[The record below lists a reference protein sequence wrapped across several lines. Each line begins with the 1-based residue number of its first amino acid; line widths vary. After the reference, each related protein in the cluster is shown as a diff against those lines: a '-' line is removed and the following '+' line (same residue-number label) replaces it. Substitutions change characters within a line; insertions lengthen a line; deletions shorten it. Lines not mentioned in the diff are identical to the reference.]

1 MNQKWIPFLA
11 TFFYV
16 GKIPRAP
23 GTFGTLAAIPLW
35 YILSHYLQPLPY
47 MMLVFALVV
56 GAMVICEM
64 YERQVQT
71 HDNSEVVIDEVVGF
85 LITMTWVP
93 ENWKS
98 VVAGFL
104 LFRFFDIAKPFPISY
119 LDKRVRGGVG
129 VVIDDVAAGILASVI
144 LQGIYSYGLLS

>member
-1 MNQKWIPFLA
+1 MNHKLVQLLA

-23 GTFGTLAAIPLW
+23 GTFGTLATIPLW
-35 YILSHYLQPLPY
+35 YILSHNLAPISY
-47 MMLVFALVV
+47 MMAVFALVI
-56 GAMVICEM
+56 ASMVVCEF
-64 YERQVQT
+64 YERQVGT

-98 VVAGFL
+98 VVVGFV
-104 LFRFFDIAKPFPISY
+104 LFRLLDIAKPFPISH
-119 LDKRVRGGVG
+119 LDKKVKGGVG
-129 VVIDDVAAGILASVI
+129 VVIDDVAAGIIASLI
-144 LQGIYSYGLLS
+144 LQGMYNYGLLN